1 MLRCEMEGSL
11 ELPVPFYCSGRCNDL
26 LVLQICLHGKTFSI
40 KTGVEGSWSFQI
52 FKLRRKMPRA
62 SGAFNFKF

>member
-11 ELPVPFYCSGRCNDL
+11 ELPVPFYCDGRCNDL
-26 LVLQICLHGKTFSI
+26 HMLQICLHAKKFQI
-40 KTGVEGSWSFQI
+40 KTGIEGSWSFQI
-52 FKLRRKMPRA
+52 FKLRRKMPWA